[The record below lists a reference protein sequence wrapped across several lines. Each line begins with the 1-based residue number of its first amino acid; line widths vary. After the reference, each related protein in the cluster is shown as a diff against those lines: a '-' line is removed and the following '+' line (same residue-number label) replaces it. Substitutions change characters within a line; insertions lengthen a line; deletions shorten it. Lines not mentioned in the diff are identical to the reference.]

1 MVYWVNLIVW
11 NVEFLTNCR
20 TGWWSTRRTED
31 AHVGVGAGDRGAIG
45 LLLAGSGAHS
55 SPLKLSKPVTHNT
68 LPGASSAPPFYIM
81 FNFLSSDETE
91 RFYLYCWKWGVV
103 KIFHGSYQ
111 GCLLM
116 AQMLYISITRWKL
129 ALRLFCPANI
139 GVCECP
145 LIAIESSEYKGR
157 IKQARLWT
165 KMIQCIG
172 SGTKGTFWIHLS
184 FKGRLTLPLSIYLKI
199 YFGR

>member
-1 MVYWVNLIVW
+1 
-11 NVEFLTNCR
+11 
-20 TGWWSTRRTED
+20 
-31 AHVGVGAGDRGAIG
+31 
-45 LLLAGSGAHS
+45 
-55 SPLKLSKPVTHNT
+55 
-68 LPGASSAPPFYIM
+68 M

-139 GVCECP
+139 GVCEFP

-157 IKQARLWT
+157 IQQARLWT

-199 YFGR
+199 YILGDKLKYALSSNEVMVVIDSILQSFLQSQKIFWYFYFAWIFFQRPDIFSVYIYNLQIPYTSKSEVMLRSDSLWLYYV